1 MNPTPESPERSAREQ
16 PGDRVREPAPG
27 GPPPGS
33 AAPGATEEARFR
45 KAMAFLSSFTDYEQ
59 ILLQAPARTTFDLG
73 RLERLLERFG
83 APHRGPRPVIHVTG
97 TKGKSSVVWI
107 CEALLRAHGLRTFR
121 FISPHVEDVRERLA
135 VDGRS
140 IDAGAFAD
148 LVDLL
153 EPEVRRIRRES
164 PADLPSFFEAMTVM
178 GFLCAERAGVGA
190 SVLEVGLGGR
200 LDATNVVDPTVSVIT
215 GVALDHTRIL
225 GSTIEAIAGEKAGI
239 IKKGR
244 PVICGLAPGDPG
256 FEVIQ
261 NRWLEV
267 GGPRFAYPG
276 AGMELES
283 CALTRRADGRPGLEI
298 SGMAGPFRFRDFR
311 LGLGGPRQGWNAVMA
326 LAAAAEVL
334 ASQGRALEEDAARSA
349 LGDLAIPG
357 RAEFLAGAPP
367 IILDGA
373 HTAESV
379 AALAEMI
386 DALWPDRPLHVVCGM
401 TRDRD
406 PERVLAPLRS
416 RALSLSCAR
425 LPSPRSHEPDEL
437 AVRLAAAGFAAAAA
451 RDEPFLALER
461 AIAEAGGDGLVLVT
475 GSLYLVGA
483 LRRGVA
489 RG

>member
-1 MNPTPESPERSAREQ
+1 MNQTPEGPERGTGEQ
-16 PGDRVREPAPG
+16 PGDRAREPAPG
-27 GPPPGS
+27 SAPPGS
-33 AAPGATEEARFR
+33 GAPRAAEEGRFR

-73 RLERLLERFG
+73 RLERLLGRFG

-153 EPEVRRIRRES
+153 EPEVRRIRGES
-164 PADLPSFFEAMTVM
+164 PEDLPSFFEAMTVM
-178 GFLCAERAGVGA
+178 GFLCAERAGADA

-239 IKKGR
+239 IKAGR
-244 PVICGLAPGDPG
+244 PVICGLAPGDAG
-256 FEVIQ
+256 FDVIR
-261 NRWLEV
+261 NRWMEV
-267 GGPRFAYPG
+267 GGPRFTCPG

-283 CALTRRADGRPGLEI
+283 CTLIRRPDGGPGLEI
-298 SGMAGPFRFRDFR
+298 SGVAGPFRFRDLR

-326 LAAAAEVL
+326 LAAAEEML
-334 ASQGRALEEDAARSA
+334 ASQGRALEEDAVRAA
-349 LGDLAIPG
+349 LGDLVIPG
-357 RAEFLAGAPP
+357 RAEFFAGAPP
-367 IILDGA
+367 IVLDGA

-379 AALAEMI
+379 AALALMI
-386 DALWPDRPLHVVCGM
+386 DALWPDRPLHVVCGL

-406 PERVLAPLRS
+406 PERVLAPLRP

-425 LPSPRSHEPDEL
+425 LPSPRSHDASEL
-437 AVRLAAAGFAAAAA
+437 ATRLAEAGFPAAAA
-451 RDEPFLALER
+451 RDEPARALER
-461 AIAEAGGDGLVLVT
+461 AITGAGSDGLVLVT

-483 LRRGVA
+483 LRPGVA